1 MISQRAILKTK
12 GDFENFEQNFLPF
25 SKRAKTKKNIPGR
38 YRSIYLVGGFNP
50 SEKYYSLLLFID
62 ELQGKRVTLQPHFL
76 HAHPVFGARRQAT
89 SPPVIS

>member
-38 YRSIYLVGGFNP
+38 SRSI
-50 SEKYYSLLLFID
+50 
-62 ELQGKRVTLQPHFL
+62 
-76 HAHPVFGARRQAT
+76 
-89 SPPVIS
+89 